1 MPGSDQCTA
10 QGTQGQG
17 SGGQGSGNGLPQKA
31 ELKAITWDE
40 EQQVVELSKLVR
52 VQFNPETLKVAY
64 TNQTSGGDQSGGSA
78 TQFSGQGTT
87 KLTVD
92 LLFDVT
98 APAPDTPDVDDV
110 RELTKEINYF
120 MRPDAC
126 ESRLEGAPPGVRF
139 LWGRFLFEGV
149 MESMSETLE
158 LFSEEGVPLRATVS
172 IGLAQQDIVF
182 RFGEQQASNRGGSP
196 APGTRPQQAA
206 RAGDS
211 LQQVAARAGNAAGW
225 PEVARRN
232 GIENPRSLAPG
243 TPIDLSG
250 LRRNR

>member
-1 MPGSDQCTA
+1 MSGSQQCA
-10 QGTQGQG
+10 GGGSAARG
-17 SGGQGSGNGLPQKA
+17 SGEQGAGTRLPQKA

-52 VQFNPETLKVAY
+52 VQFNPESLKVAY

-92 LLFDVT
+92 LVFDVT
-98 APAPDTPDVDDV
+98 APAPDTPEAEDV

-149 MESMSETLE
+149 MESMNETLE
-158 LFSEEGVPLRATVS
+158 LFSAEGVPLRATVS
-172 IGLAQQDIVF
+172 VGLAQQDIVF
-182 RFGEQQASNRGGSP
+182 RFGDQQAPNRGSTPSPGS
-196 APGTRPQQAA
+196 RPQQAA

-211 LQQVAARAGNAAGW
+211 VQSMAARAGNAAGW
-225 PEVARRN
+225 PEVAQRN
-232 GIENPRSLAPG
+232 GVENPRQLAPG
-243 TPIDLSG
+243 TPLDLSG